1 MKSISQLSIIC
12 LSMAGIFG
20 SMPNAFAGEG
30 GAAGA
35 AAFTIQNGSVTGVAV
50 AAAVGKQDAVAGA
63 FNTPSSNSSNS
74 PYSYYSPSQGANSAF
89 AQGSAGTISIQN
101 LSASSLSQVSS
112 QNDASLGTSQV
123 NNLNATVD
131 INPNSNNG
139 TAATVSSRS
148 YYGL

>member
-63 FNTPSSNSSNS
+63 FNTPSNTSYSEFFYPS
-74 PYSYYSPSQGANSAF
+74 PGANSAF
-89 AQGSAGTISIQN
+89 AQGSAGTISIQG

-112 QNDASLGTSQV
+112 QEDASLGTSQV